1 MRAMWSL
8 RIRASTDTDAEPAG
22 GARTLTH
29 AFKPRYA
36 RYVINSIRARRH
48 DQWHTE
54 SSPPSLA
61 APTMASAVRT
71 ASRPLLRAQLASH
84 PANGHVA
91 FIPQVRKVVIE
102 FCDSWASSAHT
113 RTFIHNHLED
123 VARAHPH
130 VEFVV
135 KQRTHKEP
143 IARGFYRMYTS
154 RTSTTGE
161 SHFPCVV
168 NNRDKVIPLNGFE
181 VNGIANKIQLLLD
194 SSGAKIKPLKRR
206 TIEST
211 TESARG
217 IWSGLH
223 VDEPFKI

>member
-1 MRAMWSL
+1 
-8 RIRASTDTDAEPAG
+8 
-22 GARTLTH
+22 
-29 AFKPRYA
+29 
-36 RYVINSIRARRH
+36 
-48 DQWHTE
+48 
-54 SSPPSLA
+54 
-61 APTMASAVRT
+61 MASAT
-71 ASRPLLRAQLASH
+71 KAATRPLLRASLSSS

-102 FCDSWASSAHT
+102 YCDSWASSANT
-113 RTFIHNHLED
+113 RTFVHNHLEN
-123 VARAHPH
+123 VARANPH

-143 IARGFYRMYTS
+143 IARGFYL
-154 RTSTTGE
+154 
-161 SHFPCVV
+161 
-168 NNRDKVIPLNGFE
+168 NNRDKVVPLHGFE
-181 VNGIANKIQLLLD
+181 VNGIANKIQLILD

-206 TIEST
+206 TVEST